1 MVDMTSLKN
10 QISIRC
16 MVSQTGKT
24 WTLQQRCEAS
34 QIPFTWAKILTL
46 TMNISSS
53 TDSPVKVIQ
62 IARTMISLLILVD
75 VQTMKGKEEEKK
87 RTKIDQAG
95 GDKSTHPIINI
106 MARSRIGKEISSKA
120 RNRIT
125 MLAGVTSGTKI
136 YPTWLNLSISGP
148 CQLKHFLK
156 RANVLP
162 MESESKW
169 TWSLWLP
176 HMSIGLMT
184 SLLGSMDQA
193 VNNIIMDMKITTIMD
208 MRKFITTSNLSKDQ
222 SRLRSRRRLKKL

>member
-1 MVDMTSLKN
+1 
-10 QISIRC
+10 
-16 MVSQTGKT
+16 
-24 WTLQQRCEAS
+24 
-34 QIPFTWAKILTL
+34 
-46 TMNISSS
+46 
-53 TDSPVKVIQ
+53 
-62 IARTMISLLILVD
+62 MISLLILVD

-169 TWSLWLP
+169 TWSL
-176 HMSIGLMT
+176 
-184 SLLGSMDQA
+184 
-193 VNNIIMDMKITTIMD
+193 
-208 MRKFITTSNLSKDQ
+208 
-222 SRLRSRRRLKKL
+222 